1 MEGESRHLSKSPLP
15 CLRFETLLWLLR
27 SQAPL
32 WLKSWPLLTST
43 NIASNFAINLS
54 LLHSFRTA
62 SASAGASNQAMTLSL
77 SCSLNCVCAECV

>member
-15 CLRFETLLWLLR
+15 CLRFGTLLWLLR

-77 SCSLNCVCAECV
+77 SCSLNCVCVECV